1 MPAEPGEL
9 PPQQAQQEV
18 TVEMQQP
25 TLGSAGGGRGGRV
38 SPVAAAEV
46 TSRPVLSASVMGT
59 AVPRRAGGGHEVS
72 SLNSGEEASRATF
85 EWSS

>member
-25 TLGSAGGGRGGRV
+25 TLGSAGGGRGGRG

-46 TSRPVLSASVMGT
+46 TSRPVLSASVIGAT
-59 AVPRRAGGGHEVS
+59 ALPRGGGGHEVS
-72 SLNSGEEASRATF
+72 SLNSGEGKVKAHA
-85 EWSS
+85 